1 MKKYLTK
8 ENLPMLL
15 VIGMVIWAWLS
26 LASTLIAKL
35 F

>member
-1 MKKYLTK
+1 MKYLSK

-26 LASTLIAKL
+26 LISVLL
-35 F
+35 SGFF